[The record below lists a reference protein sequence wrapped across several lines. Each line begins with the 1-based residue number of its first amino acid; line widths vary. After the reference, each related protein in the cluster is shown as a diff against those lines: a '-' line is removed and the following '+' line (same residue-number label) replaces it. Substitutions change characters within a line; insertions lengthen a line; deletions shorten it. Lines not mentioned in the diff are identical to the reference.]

1 MLAVLLLFTSSVQAA
16 PPNNTGLMPAGG
28 QRGTTVEVTAMGSF
42 DTWPIQ
48 VWTSSPHL
56 VAVPGKEKGKL
67 TIKIA
72 PEALP
77 GTYWIRCH
85 DTTGAGQLRPFIVG
99 VLPEVNE
106 VEPNDDARKAQ
117 LITQPAVVNGKLN
130 KNGDVDCF
138 AVDLKKGQT
147 LVASVQSHQVLR
159 SAADMVMQL
168 VTPAGVVI
176 AQNHDYHGLDPQMNY
191 TAPKDQQVVVRLFA
205 FPANPDSSIRFSGG
219 DLYFY
224 RLALTTAGF
233 ADHALPLAVNPDKP
247 EPIRLIGWNLT
258 PKTMMGT
265 LIPDGDLS
273 TVFHPQVA
281 SVVPVR
287 RERWPTYDAT
297 LPGRSNVPAFTA
309 PLCLTGQLTRE
320 QPVSETK
327 ITLTK
332 GKKLLVQVLS
342 SSLDLDLDPVLTIK
356 DAQGKQVLATDSKGL
371 NSDLLTA
378 FTPAQ
383 DGLYSVQVN
392 DLLRRHG
399 DRMTFLLRMVPEEP
413 GYTLSLDADR
423 YTITSGKPLDIP
435 VKVALEAG
443 FKDEVLVSIEGLPA
457 GVQSKVLSTSPDKK
471 VITLRLEAKE
481 PLSSGFRIVG
491 TSKAQPII
499 KKIAAATLP
508 DLGTTTTNLWL
519 TVLRKN

>member
-1 MLAVLLLFTSSVQAA
+1 MLAVLLLLTSSVEAA
-16 PPNNTGLMPAGG
+16 PPNTTGLMPAGG
-28 QRGTTVEVTAMGSF
+28 QRGTTVEVAAIGSF
-42 DTWPIQ
+42 DIWPTQ

-56 VAVPGKEKGKL
+56 VAVPGKDKGKL

-77 GTYWIRCH
+77 GTYWLRCY
-85 DTTGAGQLRPFIVG
+85 DASGAGQLRPFIVG
-99 VLPEVNE
+99 VLPEVSE
-106 VEPNDDARKAQ
+106 VEPNDDVRKAQ
-117 LITQPAVVNGKLN
+117 FIAQPAVVNGKLN

-168 VTPAGVVI
+168 VTPNGVVI

-191 TAPKDQQVVVRLFA
+191 TANKDEQVVVRLFA

-224 RLALTTAGF
+224 RLTLTTAGF
-233 ADHALPLAVNPDKP
+233 ADHVLPLAVNADKL
-247 EPIRLIGWNLT
+247 EPVRLGGWNLT
-258 PKTMMGT
+258 PKTTVGT
-265 LIPDGDLS
+265 LIPDGDHA
-273 TVFHPQVA
+273 TVFHPQIA
-281 SVVPVR
+281 GIVPVR

-297 LPGRSNVPAFTA
+297 LPGRPSVPAFTS

-356 DAQGKQVLATDSKGL
+356 DASGKQVLTADSKGL
-371 NSDLLTA
+371 NIDLLTV

-383 DGLYSVQVN
+383 EGIYSVQVH

-399 DRMTFLLRMVPEEP
+399 DRMTFLLRLVPEEP
-413 GYTLSLDADR
+413 SYSLSVDADR
-423 YTITSGKPLDIP
+423 YTITPGKPLDIP

-443 FKDEVLVSIEGLPA
+443 FTQEVLISAEGLPA
-457 GVQSKVLSTSPDKK
+457 GVQSKVLSTSTDKK
-471 VITLRLEAKE
+471 VVTIRLEAKDG
-481 PLSSGFRIVG
+481 LSSGFRIVG
-491 TSKAQPII
+491 TTKAQPTM
-499 KKIAAATLP
+499 KKVANATLA
-508 DLGTTTTNLWL
+508 DLGTTTKNLWL
-519 TVLRKN
+519 TVPAK